1 VKEVL
6 CYLRAATISL
16 HLFLKLGGQ
25 SKTLFIFCTS
35 CMKCIYILIK
45 FCNNLNNIKLV
56 VIFYYLIYCHT
67 IIFLVP
73 HRYCVKHLIARYDVA
88 SHI

>member
-1 VKEVL
+1 
-6 CYLRAATISL
+6 
-16 HLFLKLGGQ
+16 
-25 SKTLFIFCTS
+25 
-35 CMKCIYILIK
+35 MKCIYILIK